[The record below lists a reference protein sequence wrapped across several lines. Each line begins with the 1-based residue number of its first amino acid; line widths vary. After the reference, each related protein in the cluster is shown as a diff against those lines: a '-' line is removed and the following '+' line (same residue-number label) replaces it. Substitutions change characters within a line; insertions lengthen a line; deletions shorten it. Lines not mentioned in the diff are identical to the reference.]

1 MMDSVVSSNAIK
13 AYMKR
18 TPSTNSGKFRI
29 TIDGIEGSSGIESPI
44 EINAGGVLRGSQ
56 KTRYLAAG
64 MFDRRVL
71 NAGSS
76 GSSPASPHDA
86 TKTEMGFKPL

>member
-1 MMDSVVSSNAIK
+1 
-13 AYMKR
+13 
-18 TPSTNSGKFRI
+18 
-29 TIDGIEGSSGIESPI
+29 
-44 EINAGGVLRGSQ
+44 VLRGSQ

-76 GSSPASPHDA
+76 GSSPASPHDWNQNGNGLQ
-86 TKTEMGFKPL
+86 TSI